1 MVHTVDIPT
10 FVFIWAIQIKGR
22 DSALNSAYLSFSI
35 DTSDYLLI
43 VRREPG
49 GTERRDYTSF
59 PLSMQVRLVER
70 CYGTAPHPLTW
81 KANVSLLI
89 LTPQKW

>member
-49 GTERRDYTSF
+49 GTEVV
-59 PLSMQVRLVER
+59 LL
-70 CYGTAPHPLTW
+70 HP
-81 KANVSLLI
+81 KYAGFSR
-89 LTPQKW
+89 